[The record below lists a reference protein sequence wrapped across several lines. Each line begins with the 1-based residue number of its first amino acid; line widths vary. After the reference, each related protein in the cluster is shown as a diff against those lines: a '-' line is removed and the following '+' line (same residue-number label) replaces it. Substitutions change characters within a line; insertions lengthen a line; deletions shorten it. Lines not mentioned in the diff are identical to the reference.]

1 MATVK
6 SLYKSMFPSKPTFT
20 DSNLPSQRGKVFLIT
35 GGNGGLGQSLGA
47 MLYAK
52 DAKVYIAARSEA
64 KAQKTINEIK
74 ALHPASAG
82 ELVFLKLD
90 LSDLTT
96 IKASAKEFL
105 AKESRLDVLWNN
117 AGVMVPPQGSNT
129 VQGYE
134 LQVGTN
140 NIAPFLFTE
149 LLQPVLLATARMG
162 EARVV
167 WTSSS
172 AGYLGLPNP
181 IIDFNNMDYKREEGI
196 WTKYGRSKAG
206 NILHCVEYARR
217 SDKANI
223 GILHTAVD
231 PGWLKTGLQ
240 RSTPAYQAFLINMV
254 LSEPKFGAYT
264 LLFAGLHPSITK
276 ENNGVF
282 VAPPGRLINPGKDI
296 LDKDLGQKYWE
307 WTEKQIEHYR

>member
-1 MATVK
+1 
-6 SLYKSMFPSKPTFT
+6 
-20 DSNLPSQRGKVFLIT
+20 
-35 GGNGGLGQSLGA
+35 

-64 KAQKTINEIK
+64 KAQKTIDEIK

-117 AGVMVPPQGSNT
+117 AGVMVPPQGSKT

-140 NIAPFLFTE
+140 NIAPFLFTQ
-149 LLQPVLLATARMG
+149 LLQPVLLATAQIG

-167 WTSSS
+167 WVSSS
-172 AGYLGLPNP
+172 AGYIGLPKP

-206 NILHCVEYARR
+206 NILHCVESARR
-217 SDKANI
+217 SDKAKT
-223 GILHTAVD
+223 GILHTVSLQPIKLCHPSVIRIASQRANSTTSGRRQSVD
-231 PGWLKTGLQ
+231 PGFLKTGLQ
-240 RSTPAYQAFLINMV
+240 RSTPAYQAFILV
-254 LSEPKFGAYT
+254 SLTQSRRPC
-264 LLFAGLHPSITK
+264 L
-276 ENNGVF
+276 
-282 VAPPGRLINPGKDI
+282 VAIR
-296 LDKDLGQKYWE
+296 
-307 WTEKQIEHYR
+307 YRFRRG